1 MENKRLSTIELWR
14 FIFVVA
20 LAIGNL
26 NLIIWG
32 PKNVNLIFN
41 GSYFIAF
48 FMFLAG
54 YFLMSNY
61 QKNKE
66 KNKNKSV
73 GSVAWSYTKKRFSQ
87 LYPVLLGGTI
97 FAFIARNVVA
107 ETKASEVLMIF
118 MNSIW
123 EFFGLGSL
131 GLTNLWNAPLVYISA
146 LFIVS
151 FILYYI
157 VNKSED
163 FFKLFAVLCII
174 LVYGTF
180 GLNAATWSDLSVTV
194 LGIPFAI
201 ARLMAGMCVGMLMYY
216 LVEYFKKK
224 EFTENITM
232 VFSFLHIALAMFLL
246 YFWFHGGN
254 WNEPVFGVVLF
265 VFLVILLVNKDYISV
280 LYNDSEICNGL
291 GKLSLYFFVSHIAFV
306 YLLAYLFPEMT
317 YVPSIIFNVLFT
329 LCWSFIMYYID
340 EYLVTPIFRL
350 NKETVVLETKTE
362 EKKVSKPRVKKVTT
376 KKTTTTTKRKPKK
389 EA

>member
-1 MENKRLSTIELWR
+1 MENKRISTIELWR
-14 FIFVVA
+14 FIFVIA

-26 NLIIWG
+26 NLIVWG
-32 PKNVNLIFN
+32 PKNANLIFN

-61 QKNKE
+61 QKNKD

-73 GSVAWSYTKKRFSQ
+73 GTVAWNYTKKRFSA

-107 ETKASEVLMIF
+107 ETKASEVIMIF

-163 FFKLFAVLCII
+163 FFKLFAVLCIV

-180 GLNAATWSDLSVTV
+180 GLNAASWSDLSVTV

-216 LVEYFKKK
+216 LVQYFRKK

-232 VFSFLHIALAMFLL
+232 LFSFLHIALAMFIL

-254 WNEPVFGVVLF
+254 WNEPVFGVILF

-291 GKLSLYFFVSHIAFV
+291 GKLSLYFYVSHIAFI

-317 YVPSIIFNVLFT
+317 YIPSIVFNILFT

-340 EYLVTPIFRL
+340 EYLITPNFRL
-350 NKETVVLETKTE
+350 RKEPVVLGVEKE
-362 EKKVSKPRVKKVTT
+362 EKPKRVVI
-376 KKTTTTTKRKPKK
+376 KKTTATKRKTTTRSRK
-389 EA
+389 EQ

>member
-54 YFLMSNY
+54 YFLMNNY

-73 GSVAWSYTKKRFSQ
+73 GSVAWKKRFSQ
-87 LYPVLLGGTI
+87 LYPILLGGTI

-180 GLNAATWSDLSVTV
+180 GLNAASWSDLSVTV

-280 LYNDSEICNGL
+280 LYNDSEICNSL

-317 YVPSIIFNVLFT
+317 YVPSILFNVLFT
-329 LCWSFIMYYID
+329 LCWSFIMKNNVNNDIKQ
-340 EYLVTPIFRL
+340 T
-350 NKETVVLETKTE
+350 TKTE

-376 KKTTTTTKRKPKK
+376 KKTPTTTKRKPKK